1 MDPLAMLQSTFGWV
15 DPRVMAPIERL
26 LTRIPFVRAEI
37 EKEYEKVMGDLERTA
52 RPYRDRVAAQADLP
66 LQGRNRSDILQEL
79 QTLQEEEAPRWKDGF
94 VSGGVYHGDPE
105 HVAFLNAV
113 YALASQSNP
122 LHSDI
127 WPSIAKLEAEI
138 VSMTARQMGGSASNE
153 VCGTISSGGTESILL
168 AMKTYRD
175 RARAERGIT
184 KPELVLPITAHVAFD
199 KACQYFGIKAI
210 RTPVG
215 SDGRALVAEAKAALT
230 RNTVAM
236 VGSAPCFPYG
246 VIDPIEELSELARAR
261 GIGFHTDA
269 CLGGFVLPF
278 AQKLGYEVPGW
289 NFSLPGVTSI
299 STDPHKFGYAAKGVS
314 VVLYR
319 DHALRR
325 HQYYTT
331 TEWPGGMYFSPS
343 LAGSRSGGVSAAC
356 WAAMVSLG
364 EEGYMQSTRA
374 IVETASRIKAGI
386 RAMPELELVGD
397 SLFIPTFRSSVLDV
411 YRILDFLTK
420 RHWNLS
426 GLHRPPAVH
435 LCVTL
440 RHTQPGVAE
449 RLISDL
455 GEAVAHVKSTP
466 AEKGGMAPV
475 YGMANALPMRGVVS
489 ELLKRY
495 MDVLYRV

>member
-1 MDPLAMLQSTFGWV
+1 MDPIALLQNTFGWV
-15 DPRVMAPIERL
+15 DPRVMAPIERV
-26 LTRIPFVRAEI
+26 LTRIPLVKHEI
-37 EKEYEKVMGDLERTA
+37 EKEYSKLMADLERTA
-52 RPYRDRVAAQADLP
+52 RPYKERLPSQAELPGVGRDRGAL
-66 LQGRNRSDILQEL
+66 IQEL
-79 QTLQEEEAPRWKDGF
+79 KTLQEEEAPRWKDGF
-94 VSGGVYHGDPE
+94 VSGGVYHGDAE
-105 HVAFLNAV
+105 HVAFLNQV

-138 VSMTARQMGGSASNE
+138 VSMTSRLMGGSADNE
-153 VCGTISSGGTESILL
+153 VCGTVSSGGTESILL

-175 RARAERGIT
+175 WARAEKGIT
-184 KPELVLPITAHVAFD
+184 RPELVLPVTAHVAFD
-199 KACQYFGIKAI
+199 KACQYFGIKPI
-210 RTPVG
+210 RYPVG
-215 SDGRALVAEAKAALT
+215 ADGRALVEEARSALSRRT
-230 RNTVAM
+230 IAM

-246 VIDPIEELSELARAR
+246 VIDPIEALSELARSR

-278 AQKLGYEVPGW
+278 ARKLGYEVPGW
-289 NFSLPGVTSI
+289 DFHLPGVTSI

-331 TEWPGGMYFSPS
+331 TEWPGGMYFSPT

-356 WAAMVSLG
+356 WAAMSSLG
-364 EEGYMQSTRA
+364 EEGYLKATRA
-374 IVETASRIKAGI
+374 ILETAAALKAGI
-386 RAMPELELVGD
+386 REIPELELVGD
-397 SLFIPTFRSSVLDV
+397 SLFIPTFRSSTLDV
-411 YRILDFLTK
+411 YRILDGMTK
-420 RHWNLS
+420 RHWNLN

-449 RLISDL
+449 RFMSDL
-455 GEAVAHVKSTP
+455 KDVVAQVKSQP